1 MSIFSMAIINFF
13 HVSTPKMNIKHLF
26 PFYPQFDMMDCGP
39 ACLRMIA
46 KHYGK
51 HYTLQT
57 LRKKCFITHEG
68 VSMLGISEAAESIGF
83 RSLGV
88 RLDTDK
94 LVENASLPS
103 ILHWNQNHFVVLYKV
118 KEKRNGKH
126 IFYIADPASKCVRY
140 NREEF
145 EKCWCSLASEREGTA
160 LLLTPG
166 ADFDQIDEELENTTK
181 RDLIFFARYL
191 LPYKGQFMQLLL
203 GMALGSLLQMA
214 FPFLTQAMV
223 DVGIGDHN
231 LGFITIVLIAQL
243 ALFFSQ
249 LAIGFLRSWIMLHIN
264 SRIDIALI
272 SDFLMKL
279 MKLPLHYFDT
289 KMTGDIM
296 QRIGDHARI
305 KSFLMGNTV
314 NILFSV
320 VNFFIFSGI
329 LGYYHPLILVIFLVG
344 NSLHVV
350 WILSFMRFRR
360 ELDIK
365 RFNQSA
371 GEQSKIIQLIQ
382 GMQEIKLNNCE
393 RQKRWEWEHIQVK
406 LFRINVRGLS
416 LGQIQQAG
424 SSFFT
429 QTTGIIVSFIAAKAV
444 VDDKMTLGMM
454 MSLTY
459 IIGQVA
465 APISEFIGFA
475 QSFQD
480 AKISLERLNEIHNQ
494 VDEEQNIETKL
505 SCLPVNRDIRLKDVT
520 FSYSGADR
528 DYALDGVSLTIPANK
543 VTAIVGASGSG
554 KTTIVKLLQ
563 GFYEPIRGQ
572 ITIGNNPLSLINP
585 HLWRSKAGSVMQESF
600 IFSDTI
606 ARNIAIATDEI
617 DIDRLH
623 HAVEVANIGDYINSL
638 PLGYSTKIGMEGNG
652 LSAGQ
657 RQRILI
663 ARAVYKK
670 PEYIFFDEATN
681 SLDANNE
688 SIIMNN
694 LQTFYKG
701 KTVLVVAHRL
711 STVRHADK
719 IIVLDHGKVIEEC
732 THEEL
737 TARRGA
743 YYTLVKNQLELG
755 Q

>member
-1 MSIFSMAIINFF
+1 
-13 HVSTPKMNIKHLF
+13 MNIKHLF

-94 LVENASLPS
+94 LAGNASLPS

-166 ADFDQIDEELENTTK
+166 PDFDQIDEELENTTK

-444 VDDKMTLGMM
+444 VDDQMTLGMM

-494 VDEEQNIETKL
+494 VDEEQNIEAKL
-505 SCLPVNRDIRLKDVT
+505 TLLPVNRDIRLKDVT

-563 GFYEPIRGQ
+563 GFYEPLRGQ
-572 ITIGNNPLSLINP
+572 ISIGNTPLSLINP

-606 ARNIAIATDEI
+606 ARNIAIATDET

-663 ARAVYKK
+663 ARAVYKN

-681 SLDANNE
+681 SLDAYNE

-719 IIVLDHGKVIEEC
+719 IIVLDHGKVIEEG

>member
-1 MSIFSMAIINFF
+1 
-13 HVSTPKMNIKHLF
+13 MNIKYLF

-46 KHYGK
+46 KYYGK
-51 HYTLQT
+51 YFTLQT

-68 VSMLGISEAAESIGF
+68 VSMLGVSEAAESIGF

-88 RLDTDK
+88 RLDTDR

-118 KEKRNGKH
+118 KEKQNGKH

-145 EKCWCSLASEREGTA
+145 EKCWCSLAGEREGTA

-166 ADFDQIDEELENTTK
+166 PDFDQIDEELENTTK

-191 LPYKGQFMQLLL
+191 LPYKGQFMQFLLC
-203 GMALGSLLQMA
+203 MTLGSLLQMA

-320 VNFFIFSGI
+320 VNFFIFTGI
-329 LGYYHPLILVIFLVG
+329 LGYYHPLILVIFLGG

-429 QTTGIIVSFIAAKAV
+429 QSTGIIVSFIAAKAV
-444 VDDKMTLGMM
+444 VDGQMTLGMM

-505 SCLPVNRDIRLKDVT
+505 SRLPVNRDICLKDVT

-528 DYALDGVSLTIPANK
+528 DYALEGVNLTIPANK

-563 GFYEPIRGQ
+563 GFYEPLRGQ

-663 ARAVYKK
+663 ARAVYKN

-681 SLDANNE
+681 ALDANNE

-694 LQTFYKG
+694 LQTFYQG

-719 IIVLDHGKVIEEC
+719 IIVLDHGKVIEEG